1 MGLVLKRVLLVV
13 LSIGGGVG
21 ATFGVLALLDAVY
34 NAGIYATGVFDRYGT
49 SYFVLTA
56 IPLALFFLVWLDYFL
71 GTGLLPD
78 KSPEDSK

>member
-1 MGLVLKRVLLVV
+1 MDLILKRVLLVV
-13 LSIGGGVG
+13 LSIGGGIA

-49 SYFVLTA
+49 TYFVLTA

-78 KSPEDSK
+78 KSLESE